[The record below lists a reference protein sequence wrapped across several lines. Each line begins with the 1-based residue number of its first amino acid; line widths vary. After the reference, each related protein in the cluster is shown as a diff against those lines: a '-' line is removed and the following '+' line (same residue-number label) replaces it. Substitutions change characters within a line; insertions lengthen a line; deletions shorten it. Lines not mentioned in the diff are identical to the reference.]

1 MLRLRC
7 IYDRISTVLN
17 ITASVLVLLG
27 VLDLHQELM
36 GNMSKCSVI
45 LISIIMVLVTLIGC
59 SVSTNAD
66 PDVSLTESSLDQ
78 TMQQTEFSYVEPA
91 ATDAPTELSTEPVT
105 EPPTDPPTE
114 AVDVSI
120 PYEPGKYF
128 LTFTDENTSKSMEY
142 WLFIPNNAVKD
153 MPIVVFLHGDG
164 EVGRPQNLEDYGFIA
179 SAKEIYGDDFPC
191 IAISPCTKVKSWASD
206 SITTTLKGLID
217 HISWECSVSSIAITG
232 HSRGGYGV
240 WKMVSLYGDYFS
252 RAVPVS
258 CTYIGSLNYENL
270 AEVPLMCFAG
280 TVGSFEKKC
289 KEEMGVMAERTV
301 EAGGQ
306 AEVVVLD
313 DMDHGL
319 MSTAPYTEEIIQW
332 MISQ

>member
-1 MLRLRC
+1 MIKRSLIL
-7 IYDRISTVLN
+7 
-17 ITASVLVLLG
+17 A
-27 VLDLHQELM
+27 
-36 GNMSKCSVI
+36 VI
-45 LISIIMVLVTLIGC
+45 LIVLLLIGC
-59 SVSTNAD
+59 SAIPVFDAEVS
-66 PDVSLTESSLDQ
+66 STEIFTEPTEYLI
-78 TMQQTEFSYVEPA
+78 MTEFSATEIPVEL
-91 ATDAPTELSTEPVT
+91 PTEQPTEPVV
-105 EPPTDPPTE
+105 
-114 AVDVSI
+114 VDISI
-120 PYEPGKYF
+120 PFEPGAHF
-128 LTFTDENTSKSMEY
+128 LEFTDENTNKSMEY
-142 WLFIPNNAVKD
+142 WIFVPNNAVKD
-153 MPIVVFLHGDG
+153 MPLVVFLHGDG

-191 IAISPCTKVKSWASD
+191 IVLSPCTKVKSWVSD

-217 HISWECSVSSIAITG
+217 HISWECSISSIAITG

-289 KEEMGVMAERTV
+289 KEEMGVMTERTV